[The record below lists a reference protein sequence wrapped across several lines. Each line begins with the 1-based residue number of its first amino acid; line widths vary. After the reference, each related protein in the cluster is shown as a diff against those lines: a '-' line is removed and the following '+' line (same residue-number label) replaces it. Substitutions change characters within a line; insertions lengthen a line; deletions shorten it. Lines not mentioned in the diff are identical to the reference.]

1 MFKVFYAVHISLIC
15 NAWLYRL
22 LSMSDSGCSESMWR
36 KLCRSVCVLYISV
49 SSFLFLICSSV
60 SRKEILVFK
69 FFYSSSI
76 ELGFVFN
83 SPKFRISCS
92 LLPVHTKNI
101 SSMKPKE
108 LNEIPCKN
116 RDMYFLSKWS
126 INILSYDS
134 AEILSMGQPFIFVEL
149 QLNKKS
155 FNARIDYG
163 KVVITFVTIAF
174 QGKLSSYAFAAFILS
189 LII

>member
-22 LSMSDSGCSESMWR
+22 LSMSDSGFSESMWR

-69 FFYSSSI
+69 IFYSTSI

-83 SPKFRISCS
+83 SPKLRTSCS

-116 RDMYFLSKWS
+116 RDIYYLSKWS

-134 AEILSMGQPFIFVEL
+134 AEILSMEQPFIFVEL

-163 KVVITFVTIAF
+163 KVVINFVTIAF
-174 QGKLSSYAFAAFILS
+174 LGKLSSYAFAAFILS

>member
-1 MFKVFYAVHISLIC
+1 M
-15 NAWLYRL
+15 LYTL
-22 LSMSDSGCSESMWR
+22 VWFVMLDCIDYCLWAILDILN
-36 KLCRSVCVLYISV
+36 LCEGSSVDQF

-60 SRKEILVFK
+60 SRKEILVSK
-69 FFYSSSI
+69 IFYSSSI

-83 SPKFRISCS
+83 SPKLRISCS
-92 LLPVHTKNI
+92 LLPVHKNNI

-108 LNEIPCKN
+108 LHEIPCKN
-116 RDMYFLSKWS
+116 RDIYFLSKWS

-134 AEILSMGQPFIFVEL
+134 AEILSMEQPFIFVEL

-174 QGKLSSYAFAAFILS
+174 LGKLSSYAFAAFILS